1 MITIKNDFKNISRH
15 YEQLVRITKQHYFVG
30 ITNEWIVDN
39 YYLLI
44 KNYSEL
50 KHFLKDPK
58 KNNYLTKNFD
68 MTKMLSTIL
77 ENRNYKIDEDVLI
90 NDIKN
95 YGIDIFVMGSDWENK
110 FNFLKKYCEVI
121 YLPRTPDISTTQI
134 KKSLTN
140 NK

>member
-1 MITIKNDFKNISRH
+1 MYKNRRDDMITIKNDFKNISRH

-77 ENRNYKIDEDVLI
+77 ENRN
-90 NDIKN
+90 
-95 YGIDIFVMGSDWENK
+95 
-110 FNFLKKYCEVI
+110 
-121 YLPRTPDISTTQI
+121 
-134 KKSLTN
+134 
-140 NK
+140 